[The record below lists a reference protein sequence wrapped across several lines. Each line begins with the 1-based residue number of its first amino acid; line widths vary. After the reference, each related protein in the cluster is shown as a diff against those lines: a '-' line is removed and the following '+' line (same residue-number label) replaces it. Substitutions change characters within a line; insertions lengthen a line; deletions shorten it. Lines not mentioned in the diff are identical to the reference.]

1 VHPAYGAP
9 RMIVSF
15 TWPSSYHRTGGVVV
29 LYRFAN
35 GLARRGHEVHF
46 IHGPAWPDRIESVDE
61 LGWFEFDDRVQHH
74 IVDSLLDPSLPSGDV
89 IFSAASRPSQGLPSL
104 FIQGARMLSEDIERT
119 AYRLRGPKVCV
130 SRWLIG
136 VGLRYG
142 VPEEQLWH
150 VPLGLD
156 HELFRVHTS
165 PDERRYDVAVTY
177 HTHPTKG
184 WNVGLRA
191 LHELQSRRPDL
202 RVAVF
207 GGGGIPDRVEDWMDF
222 NEYPHHEVLVE
233 EVYNASRVFLQPS
246 NLEGFGFTCIE
257 AMACGAALVTTD
269 NGGSDEYARAGET
282 ALVVPPGD
290 VDGLATAIGELL
302 DDEPRRA
309 AIAAAGQRFVRRFD
323 WEVGTDVLEK
333 HLLAYVDDPERF
345 RRAPAAWGEHAE
357 IW

>member
-1 VHPAYGAP
+1 
-9 RMIVSF
+9 MIVSF

-29 LYRFAN
+29 LYQFAN

-46 IHGPAWPDRIESVDE
+46 IHGPAWPDRIESVAE

-74 IVDSLLDPSLPSGDV
+74 IVDSLLDPSLPPGDV
-89 IFSAASRPSQGLPSL
+89 IFNTRSRPEQGLPSL

-130 SRWLIG
+130 SHWLIDI
-136 VGLRYG
+136 GLRYG

-156 HELFRVHTS
+156 HDLFRAYT
-165 PDERRYDVAVTY
+165 PAEQRRYDVAITW
-177 HTHPTKG
+177 HSHPTKG
-184 WNVGLRA
+184 WYVGVRA
-191 LHELQSRRPDL
+191 LHELHRRRPDL

-207 GGGGIPDRVEDWMDF
+207 GGGDAPDRVEHWMDF
-222 NEYPHHEVLVE
+222 YEYPRHEVLVD

-269 NGGSDEYARAGET
+269 NGGSDEYARRGQT

-290 VDGLATAIGELL
+290 PVALADAVEQLL

-309 AIAAAGQRFVRRFD
+309 AIARAGEQFVRRFD
-323 WEVGTDVLEK
+323 WEVGTDRLEK
-333 HLLAYVDDPERF
+333 HLLEYVDDPERF
-345 RRAPAAWGEHAE
+345 QREPAAWGEHAE